1 MSELST
7 EMPAETATAKPPP
20 SYKLRFAAFYH
31 PQLCEFVRALNRY
44 GIPGLLT
51 PENQN
56 LVGPPVPDGQGS
68 PYHPDP
74 DNVETPWPDLEV
86 DFDPGGAYS
95 LYNWELFFHVPMLI
109 SDRLRQEQRF
119 EEARRYLHYIFDPTT
134 DDTEPAPERFWR
146 VRPLRDNDALDSA
159 HELMELL
166 SYTGTDPDLLARRW
180 RVEDQVAE
188 WLDHPFE
195 PHRIARLRLVAYQKA
210 VVMRY
215 LDILLEWGD
224 ALFRRDTI
232 ESITEAIQ
240 LYVLA
245 AGILR
250 ARPQRVPARSTVAPK
265 TYADLRQHL
274 NDFSNAAVAMENE
287 VVFPF
292 ATTPATGGGGEATT
306 ILSLGQMLYF
316 CTPNNDELLRYWDH
330 VEDRLFK
337 IRNCLNIEGV
347 ARSLALF
354 EPPLDPAQLV
364 RAAAAGVD
372 LDSMLGDAYAPTPRY
387 RFSYLLAKARELLAE
402 VRTLGGQLLAA
413 LEKKDAEHLSRL
425 RAGHELALLKAVKA
439 VRQVQVDEARSVHA
453 ALEKTRAV
461 TQERHDFYA
470 TVEKINS
477 QEEEQLDR
485 LKEAQ
490 TFQELAN
497 LAEVAT
503 SLAAAVTP
511 DFTTGTSGTPPGPT
525 ATVTWGR
532 HNAISGAQ
540 AVARALSWK
549 AGYEQYQ
556 ANMAAI
562 KGGHERR
569 WDEFKLQERLAELEL
584 KQIDEQIAG
593 AKLRL
598 DVATTELANTE
609 LQISQAGEVERFLR
623 EKYTGTELYGWLVG
637 QLSAV
642 YFQAYK
648 LAYDLAK
655 RAERA
660 YRFERGLTSSEFV
673 QFGYWDG
680 LRKGLLAGERL
691 ALDLSRLEAAY
702 LDQHRR
708 DYELTRRIS
717 LALHDP
723 AALIALKATG
733 TCQVVLPEE
742 LFDADYP
749 GHYFRRIRSVSLT
762 IPCVTGPY
770 TNVNCTLTLLGSR
783 IRTSTTATL
792 AQDYP
797 PAEPDSRFL
806 TDFAAV
812 QSIATSHAQNDPGL
826 FELSFR
832 DERYLPFEGAGAV
845 SRWRIDLPRE
855 SNAFDFDT
863 ISDVV
868 LKLDYTAREGG
879 ELLRQHAR
887 GALVVALQDPEKLTP
902 PLRRL
907 FSARHE
913 FPNAWHRFRRPDQLG
928 GPYRLVLDLTPEH
941 YPYQLRGR
949 TIKIDQV
956 DLYLWPDGLVP
967 DWPASLGTANT
978 TQMLV
983 TLTQPDDT
991 ATTASVDLT
1000 KDEPMPRPLAQ
1011 FDALASDQAT
1021 GSWVVEIPA
1030 GMLPVD
1036 RLSDLV
1042 VLFTYHPTGN

>member
-1 MSELST
+1 MSELATGTAPIMSAK
-7 EMPAETATAKPPP
+7 EAEV
-20 SYKLRFAAFYH
+20 YKLRFAAFYH

-51 PENQN
+51 PENQS
-56 LVGPPVPDGQGS
+56 LVGPPATGS
-68 PYHPDP
+68 PYQPDP
-74 DNVETPWPDLEV
+74 DNVESPWPDLAV
-86 DFDPGGAYS
+86 DFHPGGAYS
-95 LYNWELFFHVPMLI
+95 LYNWELFLHVPMLI

-119 EEARRYLHYIFDPTT
+119 EQARRYLHYIFDPTT
-134 DDTEPAPERFWR
+134 DDTGPAPERFWR
-146 VRPLRDNDALDSA
+146 VRPLRDNYALDSA

-166 SYTGTDPDLLARRW
+166 SYTGTDPDLLAQRRK
-180 RVEDQVAE
+180 VEDQVAE

-215 LDILLEWGD
+215 LDILLDWGD

-240 LYVLA
+240 LYLLA

-250 ARPQRVPARSTVAPK
+250 TRPQRVPARSTVAPK

-274 NDFSNAAVAMENE
+274 NNFSNAAVAMENE

-292 ATTPATGGGGEATT
+292 ATTPPTGGGQAPT
-306 ILSLGQMLYF
+306 ILSPGQTLYF

-372 LDSMLGDAYAPTPRY
+372 LDSMLGDAYAPAPRY

-402 VRTLGGQLLAA
+402 VRTLGGQLLSA

-439 VRQVQVDEARSVHA
+439 VRQVQVDEARSAHA

-461 TQERHDFYA
+461 TQERYDFYA
-470 TVEKINS
+470 TVEKISS
-477 QEEEQLDR
+477 QEAEQLDR

-503 SLAAAVTP
+503 SVVAAAVP
-511 DFTTGTSGTPPGPT
+511 DVTVGTSGSTGSPV
-525 ATVTWGR
+525 ATFSWGR
-532 HNAISGAQ
+532 ENAISGAQ

-549 AGYEQYQ
+549 AGYEQYK
-556 ANMAAI
+556 ANTAAI

-569 WDEFKLQERLAELEL
+569 WDEFKLHERLAELEL

-598 DVATTELANTE
+598 DIATTELANTE
-609 LQISQAGEVERFLR
+609 LQISQAGDVERFLR
-623 EKYTGTELYGWLVG
+623 EKYTGTELYSWQVS

-660 YRFERGLTSSEFV
+660 YRFERGLTSSDFV

-691 ALDLSRLEAAY
+691 ALDLNRLEAAH

-733 TCQVVLPEE
+733 TCQVDLPEE

-770 TNVNCTLTLLGSR
+770 TSVNCTLTLLSSR
-783 IRTSTTATL
+783 IRTSATATS
-792 AQDYP
+792 AQDYL

-812 QSIATSHAQNDPGL
+812 QSIATSHAHNDPGL
-826 FELSFR
+826 FELNFR
-832 DERYLPFEGAGAV
+832 DERYLPFEGAGAI
-845 SRWRIDLPRE
+845 SRWRINLPRE

-887 GALVVALQDPEKLTP
+887 AALVVAWQDPAKLTP
-902 PLRRL
+902 PLQRL
-907 FSARHE
+907 FSTRHE
-913 FPNAWHRFRRPDQLG
+913 FPNAWHRFRHPDQPG
-928 GPYRLVLDLTPEH
+928 GPHRLVLDLTPEH
-941 YPYQLRGR
+941 YPYQLRGQA
-949 TIKIDQV
+949 IEIDRV

-978 TQMLV
+978 TEMQV
-983 TLTQPDDT
+983 TLTQPDEV
-991 ATTASVDLT
+991 ATIKSVSLI
-1000 KDEPMPRPLAQ
+1000 KDKPMPRPLAQ

-1021 GSWVVEIPA
+1021 GQWTVEIPT
-1030 GMLPVD
+1030 GHLPA
-1036 RLSDLV
+1036 DLLADLA
-1042 VLFTYHPTGN
+1042 VLFTYHVTVTALT